1 MIPFNTPWK
10 DQETWGFLMFSGG
23 IKRDKWDEMGYVFSF
38 SSPITSPN
46 ENTSK
51 QPELL
56 WRRGVLVITTEK
68 TSLYKAYTQIL
79 PRLKSSSGRVGSVR
93 WWEPITMVPAGN
105 KTQHIS
111 VGHAL
116 RKNNL

>member
-1 MIPFNTPWK
+1 
-10 DQETWGFLMFSGG
+10 MFSGG

-68 TSLYKAYTQIL
+68 LHFTKPIL
-79 PRLKSSSGRVGSVR
+79 RFCPGSNV
-93 WWEPITMVPAGN
+93 
-105 KTQHIS
+105 
-111 VGHAL
+111 AL
-116 RKNNL
+116 VVLEVCDGENL

>member
-1 MIPFNTPWK
+1 
-10 DQETWGFLMFSGG
+10 
-23 IKRDKWDEMGYVFSF
+23 MGYVFPF

-68 TSLYKAYTQIL
+68 LHFTKPVLRFC
-79 PRLKSSSGRVGSVR
+79 PGSNLALGVLDGKCAMVR
-93 WWEPITMVPAGN
+93 TYDNGPGW
-105 KTQHIS
+105 K
-111 VGHAL
+111 
-116 RKNNL
+116 

>member
-56 WRRGVLVITTEK
+56 WRRSVLVITTEK
-68 TSLYKAYTQIL
+68 LHFTKPIL
-79 PRLKSSSGRVGSVR
+79 RFCPGS
-93 WWEPITMVPAGN
+93 N
-105 KTQHIS
+105 L
-111 VGHAL
+111 AL
-116 RKNNL
+116 GVLEVCDGENL